1 MNRLKIPVL
10 PHIVNALIILSIFST
25 TNSYVFSASRSMVGL
40 AHRGMAPK
48 ILLRQSKRGLPYIAV
63 TIVLLATCL
72 SYLAV
77 SAQTAVVLNWWIS
90 LVGSATLIN
99 WTGIGL

>member
-63 TIVLLATCL
+63 IIVLLATCTNRGR
-72 SYLAV
+72 
-77 SAQTAVVLNWWIS
+77 AQ
-90 LVGSATLIN
+90 LVDLTG
-99 WTGIGL
+99 GIGNPDQLDRDRAVGAYDPM